1 MNLSLMG
8 QFWLMKS
15 EPEVFSIQD
24 LKNQGET
31 LWEGVRNYQARNY
44 MTTNM
49 KLGDPVLFYHS
60 NAQPPGVAGLAI
72 VSGLAEPDPT
82 QFDPKSEYFDPK
94 SSRENPRW
102 HCVRVR
108 FQQQFPQVVALETLR
123 LQTPLKKMILLQ
135 RGTRLSITPVTES
148 EYQHICKMARG

>member
-1 MNLSLMG
+1 
-8 QFWLMKS
+8 MKS
-15 EPEVFSIQD
+15 EPDVFSIQD
-24 LKNQGET
+24 LKKQGTT

-44 MTTNM
+44 MMKDM

-60 NAQPPGVAGLAI
+60 NSQPPGVAGLAVI
-72 VSGLAEPDPT
+72 SGLAEPDST
-82 QFDPKSEYFDPK
+82 QFDPRSEYFDPK

-108 FQQQFPQVVALETLR
+108 FHQQFPELVPLESLR
-123 LQTPLKKMILLQ
+123 LQAPLKKMILLQ

-148 EYQHICKMARG
+148 EYKYICQMAGVSK